1 MNIDEAIEFIEKTS
15 NKDRIRNMSR
25 INYLLSYLGNPE
37 RELKYVHITGTNG
50 KGSTASMI
58 ASVLKEAGY
67 KTGLYTSPYIHK
79 FNERMQV
86 NGVNIPDEDLIKA
99 VEEIKDAVATM
110 AEKPTQF
117 DLITAIGFLYFKK
130 VKCDIVVLEVGL
142 GGRFDS
148 TNACVSPEV
157 AVITSLGLEH
167 TKELG
172 DTIEKIASEKAGIIK
187 KKCDVILYE
196 AQQTVLDII
205 KNECMQ
211 KSSRLHEVNFDEIE
225 VIKSDLRGQIFS
237 YSDFKNIEISLLGEH
252 QLKNAAVSLEA
263 IDCLIKRGWD
273 ISYKNIQDGFKNAKW
288 PGRFEILNEKPY
300 FIVDG
305 AHNPQ
310 GVETLVKNI
319 KKYFKNKKVI
329 FLTGVF
335 RDKEYEKMFEIAV
348 SYGKKFITVQPD
360 YQRAL
365 DYKDLAKLLR
375 KKYKHVEVF
384 EAGDIQNGIEISLGC
399 AEQEDVV
406 VAFGSLYMVGV
417 IREFFINKEKMED
430 NNGIDYKR

>member
-15 NKDRIRNMSR
+15 NKERIRGLSR
-25 INYLLSYLGNPE
+25 INYLLNYLGNPE

-86 NGVNIPDEDLIKA
+86 NGVNIPDEDLIKS
-99 VEEIKDAVATM
+99 VEEIKDVVAGM
-110 AEKPTQF
+110 VEKPTQF

-148 TNACVSPEV
+148 TNACASPEV
-157 AVITSLGLEH
+157 AVITTIGLEH

-172 DTIEKIASEKAGIIK
+172 NTIEKIAAEKAGIIK
-187 KKCDVILYE
+187 KNCDVILYE

-205 KNECMQ
+205 KNECEQ
-211 KSSRLHEVNFDEIE
+211 KSSSLHEVKFDEIE
-225 VIKSDLRGQIFS
+225 VIKSDLRGQVFN
-237 YSDFKNIEISLLGEH
+237 YLDFRDIEIGLLGEH

-263 IDCLIKRGWD
+263 IDGLIKRGWK
-273 ISYKNIQDGFKNAKW
+273 ISYKNIQEGLKNAKW

-335 RDKEYEKMFEIAV
+335 KDKEYEKIFEIAV
-348 SYGKKFITVQPD
+348 PYGKRFITVQPD

-365 DYKDLAKLLR
+365 DYKELAMFLR
-375 KKYKHVEVF
+375 NKYKHAEIF
-384 EAGDIQNGIEISLGC
+384 EAGDVRSGIEISLGC
-399 AEQEDVV
+399 AEREDVI
-406 VAFGSLYMVGV
+406 VAFGSLYMVGC
-417 IREFFINKEKMED
+417 IREFFYNYE
-430 NNGIDYKR
+430 